1 MVSVKLF
8 LEINNVVF
16 ITCWKERKVIVCKL
30 EEGGGKKHLLI
41 FCLRKYIFLIRLQ
54 VSLLITSYYLFVR
67 YFENA
72 LSHAEVALLLVVM

>member
-8 LEINNVVF
+8 SEISNVVF
-16 ITCWKERKVIVCKL
+16 ITCWKESVVCKL

-41 FCLRKYIFLIRLQ
+41 FCLQKYIFLTRLQ